1 MSDVTCP
8 FAPSTRGLDEPDPV
22 RPALRR
28 SGPLVEAQAPA
39 GGPVWIVTD
48 AELARAVFADPRIS
62 KDPALAPPS
71 WDPRVAGLEPPAAQQ
86 PALTTLEGEAH
97 AALRRAHA
105 PLLAARR
112 MLAGYDQMMAIA
124 RELLGALGD
133 GPVDLTEDFS
143 TRYPLTVV
151 CDVLGVPRDRVD
163 DAIAACRGMYS
174 DDPALVGAAMGAFAD
189 LAAAAVRSGDG
200 IAAELAGR
208 MPSGTTGD
216 DLHYQLF
223 ALLFAG
229 QLTTD
234 PAVGFLVARAL
245 AEPGE
250 PEELVRETLREHPPA
265 PFSLW
270 RFTAT
275 EIELAGTRLP
285 AGAPL
290 LVDIE
295 GINGHITPGEQD
307 LSFGGGHHYCAG
319 AQLARYELQALVEVL
334 RTDHPDA
341 RLAVSRSELRAVS
354 PAGIGG
360 SRLAALPVI
369 LR

>member
-8 FAPSTRGLDEPDPV
+8 FAPSTRGLGEPDPV
-22 RPALRR
+22 RAALHR

-48 AELARAVFADPRIS
+48 AELARDVFADPRIS

-71 WDPRVAGLEPPAAQQ
+71 WDPRVAELEPPAAQQ
-86 PALTTLEGEAH
+86 PALTTLEGDAH

-105 PLLAARR
+105 PLLSARR
-112 MLAGYDQMMAIA
+112 ILAGYDRMTAIA

-151 CDVLGVPRDRVD
+151 CDLLGVPRERVD
-163 DAIAACRGMYS
+163 DAIAACRGMHS
-174 DDPALVGAAMGAFAD
+174 GDPAVVGAAMGAFAD
-189 LAAAAVRSGDG
+189 LAAAAVRDGDG
-200 IAAELAGR
+200 IAVELAER
-208 MPSGTTGD
+208 MPAAMTGD
-216 DLHYQLF
+216 DLYYQLF

-245 AEPGE
+245 TDPAA
-250 PEELVRETLREHPPA
+250 PEVLVRDTLREHPPA

-270 RFTAT
+270 RFTTT
-275 EIELAGTRLP
+275 EVELAGTRLP

-290 LVDIE
+290 LVDIQ
-295 GINGHITPGEQD
+295 GVNDRTAPADQD
-307 LSFGGGHHYCAG
+307 LSFGAGPHYCVG
-319 AQLARYELQALVEVL
+319 AQLARYELEALAGVL
-334 RTDHPDA
+334 RSDHPDA
-341 RLAVSRSELRAVS
+341 RLAVPRSELREVRRG
-354 PAGIGG
+354 GIGG
-360 SRLAALPVI
+360 GRLAALPVV